1 MLVHQLY
8 FFFFLWQKRPNFMEI
23 LTVLKSMNGDGGYQY
38 SVLDIEKYHYAKHLK
53 KYGMSIK

>member
-1 MLVHQLY
+1 
-8 FFFFLWQKRPNFMEI
+8 MEI

-53 KYGMSIK
+53 KYGMSIM